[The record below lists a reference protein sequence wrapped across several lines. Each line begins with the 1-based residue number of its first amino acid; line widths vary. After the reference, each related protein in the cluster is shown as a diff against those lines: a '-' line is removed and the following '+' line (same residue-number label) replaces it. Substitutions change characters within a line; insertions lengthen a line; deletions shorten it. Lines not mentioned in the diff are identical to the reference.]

1 MKVLITGGKGMLGRT
16 LQQSWQDWE
25 LIIAD
30 LPEADICDPAGFDK
44 LIAES
49 KPDAVVHC
57 AAMTQVDRCET
68 ESELAYKLNAFGTG
82 VVASACHRHGVRL
95 AAISTDYVFS
105 GDMGRPCHEWDSP
118 APKTVYGASKLA
130 GEEMVCIHC
139 PNHLIVRVA
148 WLYGVG
154 GPSFVHTIRK
164 AAAEGK
170 DLKVVQDQIGNPTS
184 AFAVAN
190 HLRLLLERPE
200 LTGTFHLTC
209 EGEASW
215 YEFACELTRLA
226 GLSPK
231 IEPCT
236 GKEFPRPAPRPAD
249 SRLEKR
255 ALKFAGLPPMPD
267 WREVLA
273 EFMKR
278 EFPG

>member
-1 MKVLITGGKGMLGRT
+1 MLGRT
-16 LQQSWQDWE
+16 LQQCWQDWE

-82 VVASACHRHGVRL
+82 IVASACHRHGVKL

-105 GDMGRPCHEWDSP
+105 GDMGRPCHEWDIP

-130 GEEMVCIHC
+130 GEEMVRIHC
-139 PNHLIVRVA
+139 PDHLIVRVA

>member
-1 MKVLITGGKGMLGRT
+1 M
-16 LQQSWQDWE
+16 
-25 LIIAD
+25 
-30 LPEADICDPAGFDK
+30 
-44 LIAES
+44 
-49 KPDAVVHC
+49 
-57 AAMTQVDRCET
+57 
-68 ESELAYKLNAFGTG
+68 
-82 VVASACHRHGVRL
+82 VR
-95 AAISTDYVFS
+95 
-105 GDMGRPCHEWDSP
+105 
-118 APKTVYGASKLA
+118 
-130 GEEMVCIHC
+130 IHC

-164 AAAEGK
+164 VASEGK

-200 LTGTFHLTC
+200 LAGTFHLTC